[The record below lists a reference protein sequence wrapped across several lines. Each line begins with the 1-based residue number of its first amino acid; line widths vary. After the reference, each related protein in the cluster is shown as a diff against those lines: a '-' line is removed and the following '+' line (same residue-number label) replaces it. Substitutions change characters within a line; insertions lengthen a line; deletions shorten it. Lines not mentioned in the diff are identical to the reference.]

1 MLVVL
6 LYLLL
11 GVVVSYG
18 VILAHIIMSEMKG
31 YKSIEWWAKHNSDTR
46 KDISWK
52 EVIFGLIIW
61 PVRIIQFLLSIQK
74 LYEVYSQK

>member
-11 GVVVSYG
+11 GVVVLYG
-18 VILAHIIMSEMKG
+18 VILAHFITSEMKG
-31 YKSIEWWAKHNSDTR
+31 YKSIEWWTEHNSDMR
-46 KDISWK
+46 KDISWQK
-52 EVIFGLIIW
+52 VIFGLIIW

-74 LYEVYSQK
+74 LYEAYSQK